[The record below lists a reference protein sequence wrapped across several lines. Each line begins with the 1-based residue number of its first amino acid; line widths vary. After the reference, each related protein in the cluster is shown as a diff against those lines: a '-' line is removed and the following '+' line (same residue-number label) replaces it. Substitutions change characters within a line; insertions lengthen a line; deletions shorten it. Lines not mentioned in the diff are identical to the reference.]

1 MRQILLV
8 GSMNLADAEDV
19 FRTVAGVLG
28 EAAFA
33 VPDGETGYAR
43 LAYKQCQ
50 LPFFLAHNQLDIVE
64 PDPDH
69 EGQYRTPRV
78 PACGIYAHDPKDL
91 YRGMA
96 RLRDG
101 VDPADLA
108 FDELGYAGWAI
119 ESYAVFARLKA
130 EGVVAPG
137 TRFLVDM
144 PTPRCVVRLMLP
156 SDVEKILPAYT
167 RGLGN
172 EAAKMARAIPHDQ
185 LAIQWSTTEP
195 GRYDDMSPEE
205 RSRTKHDMAELAR
218 FVPEDIPLGYHL
230 CYGDLGHRHV
240 VEPPTLSTP
249 VDIANALMRHARRRI
264 DWVHMPVPQDRTDEP
279 YFVPLQDLT
288 LRPGTRLNLGLVHE
302 ADGLDGARERMRVAD
317 KFTSEYGISTECGL
331 GRRQPEVIPDLL
343 RLHLE
348 IARI

>member
-8 GSMNLADAEDV
+8 GSVNLADAEDV
-19 FRTVAGVLG
+19 FRTAASILG

-64 PDPDH
+64 PDPEN

-91 YRGMA
+91 YQGKA
-96 RLRDG
+96 RLREG
-101 VDPADLA
+101 VEPGDVV

-119 ESYAVFARLKA
+119 ESYAVFARLKDD
-130 EGVVAPG
+130 GIIAPA

-144 PTPRCVVRLMLP
+144 PTPRCVTRMMLP
-156 SDVEKILPAYT
+156 SDVEKIMPAYT

-172 EAAKMARAIPHDQ
+172 EAAKIASSIPHDQ

-205 RSRTKHDMAELAR
+205 RSRAKSDMAELAQ
-218 FVPEDIPLGYHL
+218 FVPEDIPFGYHL

-240 VEPPTLSTP
+240 VEPPTLSTT
-249 VDIANALMRHARRRI
+249 VEIANALVRYAPRRI
-264 DWVHMPVPQDRTDEP
+264 DWIHMPVPQDRTDEP
-279 YFVPLQDLT
+279 YFAPLRSLT
-288 LRPGTRLNLGLVHE
+288 LPAATRLNLGLVHE
-302 ADGLDGARERMRVAD
+302 ADGLEGARERMRVAD
-317 KFTSEYGISTECGL
+317 KFASDYGISTECGL
-331 GRRQPEVIPDLL
+331 GRRPPEAIPQIL

-348 IARI
+348 IARG

>member
-1 MRQILLV
+1 MREILLV
-8 GSMNLADAEDV
+8 GSVNLADAEDV

-28 EAAFA
+28 DAVFA

-50 LPFFLAHNQLDIVE
+50 LPFFLAHSQLDIVE
-64 PDPDH
+64 PDPEN
-69 EGQYRTPRV
+69 EGHYRTPRV

-91 YRGMA
+91 YRGKA

-101 VDPADLA
+101 VDPADLV

-119 ESYAVFARLKA
+119 ESYALFARLKDK
-130 EGVVAPG
+130 GVIAPG

-144 PTPRCVVRLMLP
+144 PTPRCVVRMMLP
-156 SDVEKILPAYT
+156 SNVEKIMPAYT

-172 EAAKMARAIPHDQ
+172 EAAKLAHSIPHDQ
-185 LAIQWSTTEP
+185 LAVQWSTTEP
-195 GRYDDMSPEE
+195 GRYDDMSAEE
-205 RSRTKHDMAELAR
+205 RSKTKSEMAALAQ
-218 FVPEDIPLGYHL
+218 FVPDDIPLGYHL

-249 VDIANALMRHARRRI
+249 VEIATGLVRHAPRHI
-264 DWVHMPVPQDRTDEP
+264 DWIHMPVPQDRTDEP
-279 YFVPLQDLT
+279 YFSPLKNLT
-288 LRPGTRLNLGLVHE
+288 LPSVTRLNLGLVHE
-302 ADGLDGARERMRVAD
+302 ADGLEGARERMRAAD
-317 KFTSEYGISTECGL
+317 KFASDYGISTECGL
-331 GRRQPEVIPDLL
+331 GRRPPEAIPDIL

-348 IARI
+348 IAGS